1 MKKSHVFSVGMLFKG
16 LNKIASWY
24 FDNCYTYEK
33 KLNVMMCDIKGYPA
47 WNYRKERRP
56 LD

>member
-1 MKKSHVFSVGMLFKG
+1 MKKSHVFSVGMLLKV
-16 LNKIASWY
+16 WY

>member
-33 KLNVMMCDIKGYPA
+33 KNLMK
-47 WNYRKERRP
+47 
-56 LD
+56 